1 MVTGDLD
8 EGRIGGFERQH
19 ALVCQICRVC
29 HKGQLRGLSDSNARP
44 DVHWLPAE
52 ASAVVALHREAAAL
66 ETARKQHR
74 ELALARAV
82 PTRPDVPVERQANQG
97 RQQGQGNKGAKAE
110 GGGATSDRV
119 LIFRILAQLVLATV
133 HGSSRD
139 IKVGGPCCRI
149 DVLFFPRN
157 RVYEICRRGDR
168 HSPCPSTTQ
177 GGAGSR
183 CPPAHA
189 IVRAAIATKREP
201 GLSSSYRVV
210 SYGSPMEV
218 WALLVRSLSLPAYTQ
233 RSIRRGAALAS
244 RLDPLASS
252 GGEHGRCKTQFFA
265 VLNGTAISDPEP
277 VRFSCDPG
285 NWAHSQATSESTA
298 KDIIHLSKYQL
309 PRPCCS
315 CAAARLASR
324 MCGARFLQP

>member
-1 MVTGDLD
+1 MGDCPVGPPVGPSGCDPTHENTSRPVPIVRDCGPCICGEPSASQSQRSILLVLAPPSSSTLLWASLSECARALSSRDYRRSRIPWSDHSGGRGESARSSDGLFPRNRGAGSPLHHCGHLRSLRGVIVMVTGDLD

-168 HSPCPSTTQ
+168 HSPFPSQ
-177 GGAGSR
+177 LKAASD
-183 CPPAHA
+183 PDASQPA
-189 IVRAAIATKREP
+189 P
-201 GLSSSYRVV
+201 S
-210 SYGSPMEV
+210 
-218 WALLVRSLSLPAYTQ
+218 WAL
-233 RSIRRGAALAS
+233 
-244 RLDPLASS
+244 
-252 GGEHGRCKTQFFA
+252 
-265 VLNGTAISDPEP
+265 
-277 VRFSCDPG
+277 
-285 NWAHSQATSESTA
+285 
-298 KDIIHLSKYQL
+298 
-309 PRPCCS
+309 
-315 CAAARLASR
+315 
-324 MCGARFLQP
+324 